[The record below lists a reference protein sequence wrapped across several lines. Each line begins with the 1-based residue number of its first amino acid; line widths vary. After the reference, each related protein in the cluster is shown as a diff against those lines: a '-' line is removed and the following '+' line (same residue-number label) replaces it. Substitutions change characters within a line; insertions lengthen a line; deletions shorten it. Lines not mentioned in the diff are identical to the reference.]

1 MDLICPLTTLM
12 DFSIA
17 MSFWFASRGKGFII
31 NENGEKIDY
40 QSKAKILLSGLGAD
54 EQLCGYGIIII
65 IIIFIIIL

>member
-31 NENGEKIDY
+31 DPSNGEKVEY
-40 QSKAKILLSGLGAD
+40 QSKAKTLLSGLGAD
-54 EQLCGYGIIII
+54 EQLCGYGTY
-65 IIIFIIIL
+65 IFIIKIFI